1 MLNKKTIIISSVFIT
16 LEIILG
22 ILIQFTRGNLHI
34 TLCYSS
40 VIIACLFS
48 LLFISFKDYMT
59 IQIGLLFT
67 VLADL
72 FLVVLT
78 PMLQVPAMICFS
90 ITQLSYF
97 IRIYFNQ
104 TTKKEKMIHLIIR
117 SISCLFIII
126 LTIIILKENTDFLSL
141 IPTFYYANL
150 IVNIIFAFRQ
160 TKKSI
165 LFPIGLLLFA
175 CCDLQVGLSVLNSSY
190 INIEN
195 SVILNFICNPPF
207 NIAWFFYVPS
217 QTLIALSTINEK
229 TSTK

>member
-1 MLNKKTIIISSVFIT
+1 
-16 LEIILG
+16 
-22 ILIQFTRGNLHI
+22 
-34 TLCYSS
+34 
-40 VIIACLFS
+40 
-48 LLFISFKDYMT
+48 
-59 IQIGLLFT
+59 
-67 VLADL
+67 
-72 FLVVLT
+72 
-78 PMLQVPAMICFS
+78 MLQVPAMICFS

-117 SISCLFIII
+117 SISSLFIII

-141 IPTFYYANL
+141 ISTFYYANL

-217 QTLIALSTINEK
+217 QTLIALSTINDK